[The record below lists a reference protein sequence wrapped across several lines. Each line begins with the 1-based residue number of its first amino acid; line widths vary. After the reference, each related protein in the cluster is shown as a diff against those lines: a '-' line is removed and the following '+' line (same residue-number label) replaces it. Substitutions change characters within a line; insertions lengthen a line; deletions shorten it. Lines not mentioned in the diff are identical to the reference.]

1 MPELCFVVQLVSTV
15 ELNQEGKFMKLIN
28 QALITG
34 IVLAAVG
41 LAGTAQAATITF
53 MAGREDGFSTADGYE
68 PATPSNL
75 LRELPGFVQG
85 RALINF
91 DEPGYDRV
99 LAHTFTGLPTGIIA
113 GELKFR
119 ARVSQG
125 GSCNDRIRLGFADD
139 SNPVGFFNF
148 LGASD
153 GDCDRSGIG
162 PGQELLPNN
171 SWGEGLNAIS
181 DYTFTI
187 PLQAALIARMNQKG
201 YIDVWGEDDTE
212 FDYFKLSVTTEP
224 VPEPLTMFGAA
235 AALGYGAILKR
246 KYSKKIES

>member
-1 MPELCFVVQLVSTV
+1 MPELCFVVQLFSTV
-15 ELNQEGKFMKLIN
+15 ELNEECKFMKLIN

-34 IVLAAVG
+34 IVLTTVG
-41 LAGTAQAATITF
+41 LAGTAQAATFTF
-53 MAGREDGFSTADGYE
+53 MAGREDGFSIANGYE

-85 RALINF
+85 RALMDF
-91 DEPGYDRV
+91 DEPGDDRV

-119 ARVSQG
+119 ARASQG

-153 GDCDRSGIG
+153 GDCNRSGIG

-187 PLQAALIARMNQKG
+187 PLQAALIARMNEKG

-212 FDYFKLSVTTEP
+212 FDYFQLSVTTEP
-224 VPEPLTMFGAA
+224 VPEPLTMLGAA

>member
-1 MPELCFVVQLVSTV
+1 
-15 ELNQEGKFMKLIN
+15 MKLIN

-34 IVLAAVG
+34 IVLTTLG
-41 LAGTAQAATITF
+41 LAGTAQAATLTF

-85 RALINF
+85 RALMNF
-91 DEPGYDRV
+91 DEPGYDTV
-99 LAHTFTGLPTGIIA
+99 LAHTFTGLPTEVIA

-148 LGASD
+148 LGASN

-187 PLQAALIARMNQKG
+187 PLQAALIARMNEKG
-201 YIDVWGEDDTE
+201 YLDVWGEDDTE
-212 FDYFKLSVTTEP
+212 FDYFQLSVTATEP
-224 VPEPLTMFGAA
+224 VPEPLTMFSAV

-246 KYSKKIES
+246 KYSKKIKS

>member
-1 MPELCFVVQLVSTV
+1 
-15 ELNQEGKFMKLIN
+15 MKLIN

-34 IVLAAVG
+34 IVLTTVG
-41 LAGTAQAATITF
+41 LAGTAQAATFTF

-68 PATPSNL
+68 AANPSNL
-75 LRELPGFVQG
+75 LRQLPGFVQG
-85 RALINF
+85 RALMNF
-91 DEPGYDRV
+91 DEPGSNTV

-148 LGASD
+148 LGASN

-187 PLQAALIARMNQKG
+187 PFQAALIARINQKG

-212 FDYFKLSVTTEP
+212 FDYFKLSVTTDEQN

-235 AALGYGAILKR
+235 TALGYGAILKR
-246 KYSKKIES
+246 KYSKNIES